1 MDWNLLKLLCETP
14 AVPGREDRMRSVVRK
29 ALSGAVD
36 GFEVDVMGNLI
47 ARRARPGKPRLMIAA
62 HMDEIGFMVKFI
74 DDKGFLRLQPLGGFD
89 PRQLFAQRV
98 AVHPRGGMAPLVG
111 VLSYTTKPTHLLT
124 PEEAKESPVIDK
136 FFVDLGMSAEA
147 VKAVVGIGD
156 MVTMD
161 REAVVRDE
169 VVISKAIDN
178 RVGLFVMIEAMKRV
192 TGDAFDLFAVATVQE
207 EVGLRGA
214 TTAAYAIDPAI
225 GLALDTTL
233 ANDFPGIADMDSVT
247 MLGKGVAIK
256 LMDASLICHHGL
268 VEHLRE
274 VATAQSIPHQLE
286 ILPRGGT
293 DGGALQRTRG
303 GTASVTL
310 SIPTRYIH
318 TVNEM
323 ASRRDIT
330 AAVELLA
337 AYLNTPVARSYLPE
351 M

>member
-1 MDWNLLKLLCETP
+1 MDWDLLKLLCETP
-14 AVPGREDRMRSVVRK
+14 AVPGREERMRAVVRG
-29 ALSGAVD
+29 ALAGVVD
-36 GFEVDVMGNLI
+36 AIEVDVMGNLV
-47 ARRARPGKPRLMIAA
+47 ARRSRPGKPRVMIAA

-98 AVHPRGGMAPLVG
+98 AVHPRGGGEPLVG

-124 PEEAKESPVIDK
+124 PEEAKESPMIDK
-136 FFVDLGMSAEA
+136 FFVDLGMPAEA

-161 REAVVRDE
+161 REAVVRDA

-178 RVGLFVMIEAMKRV
+178 RVGLFVMIEAVRRV

-225 GLALDTTL
+225 GIALDTTL

-274 VATAQSIPHQLE
+274 VAAAQAIPHQLE

-293 DGGALQRTRG
+293 DGGAMQRTRG

-323 ASRRDIT
+323 ANRSDIT
-330 AAVELLA
+330 AAVDLLA
-337 AYLNTPVARSYLPE
+337 AYLNAPSARCYIPE
-351 M
+351 S